1 VNVSQNEWKYLQKNV
16 AVMRKRCIFVKNQTI
31 Y

>member
-1 VNVSQNEWKYLQKNV
+1 VNVSQNEWEYLQKNV
-16 AVMRKRCIFVKNQTI
+16 TVMRKRCIFVKNQTI